1 MTKRVGVHRKGSLSL
16 ADIIRNVKKHGVF
29 HKAGAIVTFI
39 GVVRGQTINGD
50 QVKKLELEAYEEKA
64 DEVLLNICEEL
75 KNREGVIDVQIHH
88 MLGEF
93 EVGEEM
99 VYVVVAG
106 SHRRYIF
113 PVLRETVDR
122 YKREAPIFKKEYMVT
137 KEGKEKSYWVTEHDK
152 NRSFESTR

>member
-1 MTKRVGVHRKGSLSL
+1 M
-16 ADIIRNVKKHGVF
+16 KKDAAF
-29 HKAGAIVTFI
+29 HKAGAIVTFV

-64 DEVLLNICEEL
+64 DEVLFHICEEL
-75 KNREGVIDVQIHH
+75 KNREGIIDVQIHH

-106 SHRRYIF
+106 SHRRHIF
-113 PVLRETVDR
+113 PVLRETVNR
-122 YKREAPIFKKEYMVT
+122 YKMEAPIFKKEYIFT

-152 NRSFESTR
+152 NI